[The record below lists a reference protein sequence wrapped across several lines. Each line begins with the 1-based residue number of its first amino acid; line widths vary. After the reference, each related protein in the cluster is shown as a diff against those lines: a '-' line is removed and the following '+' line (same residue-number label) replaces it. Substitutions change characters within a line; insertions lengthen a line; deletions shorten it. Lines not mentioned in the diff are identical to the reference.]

1 MRDIEINSV
10 ADLFEAKDFIIQT
23 QSDVKISKVSSLEY
37 KIKLDGGRFNDFDL
51 SYIDADVAKII
62 VEYQTQYD
70 NFIVGLEQKFNIQIP
85 QSQRMLKFKLEKGC
99 LEISADVKAMLM
111 GVINNMQDWQT
122 MTVALVAICGFFAYK
137 SYHKFL
143 DTQVE
148 KIKVQAQQARDEAE
162 QRRLETLSK
171 MVENLSADRSLQEPA
186 NRVKKSIAEVLQD
199 QEKAIIAP
207 ELDDQINAPIT
218 SADKDKF
225 RVVLSQVETPDI
237 EEEIDD
243 LFHIQSQ
250 FFTSERPFRVK
261 ELGNVNLNSDI
272 LSVEK
277 RITLIQKAEKQEPVN
292 LKIKLIKDGKTQKIK
307 SAYIL
312 DVLK

>member
-23 QSDVKISKVSSLEY
+23 QSDIKISKVSSLEY

-99 LEISADVKAMLM
+99 LEISTDIKDILKEGLKRMS
-111 GVINNMQDWQT
+111 GWQV
-122 MTVALVAICGFFAYK
+122 MVVFIVAIGGWFAN
-137 SYHKFL
+137 SSFHKYTDL
-143 DTQVE
+143 QAE
-148 KIKVQAQQARDEAE
+148 SIQKQAQQARDEAE
-162 QRRLETLSK
+162 QKRLETVSK
-171 MVENLSADRSLQEPA
+171 MVKDLSADRSLQEPA
-186 NRVKKSIAEVLQD
+186 NHVKKRIAEVLQD

-207 ELDDQINAPIT
+207 ELDDQINDPIT

-225 RVVLSQVETPDI
+225 KVVLPKVETPDI

-307 SAYIL
+307 NAYIL

>member
-207 ELDDQINAPIT
+207 ELDDQLNTPIT

-225 RVVLSQVETPDI
+225 RVVLSQTEVPDI
-237 EEEIDD
+237 EEELDD

>member
-10 ADLFEAKDFIIQT
+10 ADLFEAKDFMLQT
-23 QSDVKISKVSSLEY
+23 QSDIKISKIGDIEY

-51 SYIDADVAKII
+51 TYIDAGVAR
-62 VEYQTQYD
+62 VVLEYQAQYE
-70 NFIVGLEQKFNIQIP
+70 NFIAGLEQKFNIQIP

-99 LEISADVKAMLM
+99 LEISTDIKDILKEGLKRMN
-111 GVINNMQDWQT
+111 GWQV
-122 MTVALVAICGFFAYK
+122 MVVFIIAIGGWFAN
-137 SYHKFL
+137 SSFHKYTDL
-143 DTQVE
+143 QAE
-148 KIKVQAQQARDEAE
+148 SIQKQAQQARDDAE
-162 QRRLETLSK
+162 QKRLETVSK
-171 MVENLSADRSLQEPA
+171 MVKDLSADRSLQEPA
-186 NRVKKSIAEVLQD
+186 NRVKKSVAEVLQD

-307 SAYIL
+307 NAYIL

>member
-186 NRVKKSIAEVLQD
+186 NRVKKSIAEILQD

-225 RVVLSQVETPDI
+225 RVVLSQVEAPDI

-292 LKIKLIKDGKTQKIK
+292 LKIKLIRDGKTQKIK

>member
-10 ADLFEAKDFIIQT
+10 VDLFEAKDFIIQT

-292 LKIKLIKDGKTQKIK
+292 LRIKLIKDGKTQKIK
-307 SAYIL
+307 NAYIL

>member
-23 QSDVKISKVSSLEY
+23 QSDIKISKVSSLEY

-207 ELDDQINAPIT
+207 ELDDQLNTPIT

-225 RVVLSQVETPDI
+225 RVVLSQAEIPDI
-237 EEEIDD
+237 EEELDD

>member
-23 QSDVKISKVSSLEY
+23 QSDIKISKVSSLEY

-225 RVVLSQVETPDI
+225 RVVLSQTEVPDL

-307 SAYIL
+307 NAYIL

>member
-207 ELDDQINAPIT
+207 ELDDQLNTPIT
-218 SADKDKF
+218 SADKDKC
-225 RVVLSQVETPDI
+225 RVVLSQTEVPDL
-237 EEEIDD
+237 EEELDD

>member
-225 RVVLSQVETPDI
+225 RVVLSQVEAPDI

-307 SAYIL
+307 NAYIL

>member
-1 MRDIEINSV
+1 MV
-10 ADLFEAKDFIIQT
+10 KD
-23 QSDVKISKVSSLEY
+23 
-37 KIKLDGGRFNDFDL
+37 
-51 SYIDADVAKII
+51 
-62 VEYQTQYD
+62 
-70 NFIVGLEQKFNIQIP
+70 
-85 QSQRMLKFKLEKGC
+85 
-99 LEISADVKAMLM
+99 
-111 GVINNMQDWQT
+111 
-122 MTVALVAICGFFAYK
+122 
-137 SYHKFL
+137 
-143 DTQVE
+143 
-148 KIKVQAQQARDEAE
+148 
-162 QRRLETLSK
+162 
-171 MVENLSADRSLQEPA
+171 LSADRSLQEPA
-186 NRVKKSIAEVLQD
+186 NRVKKSVAEVLQD

-225 RVVLSQVETPDI
+225 RVVLSQTEAPDI
-237 EEEIDD
+237 EEEIED

-292 LKIKLIKDGKTQKIK
+292 LKIKLIRDGKTQKIK

>member
-207 ELDDQINAPIT
+207 ELDDQLNTPIT

-225 RVVLSQVETPDI
+225 RVVLSQTEVPDI
-237 EEEIDD
+237 EEELDD
-243 LFHIQSQ
+243 LFHLQSQ
-250 FFTSERPFRVK
+250 FFTSERHFRVK

>member
-10 ADLFEAKDFIIQT
+10 ADLFKAKDFIIQT
-23 QSDVKISKVSSLEY
+23 QSDIKISKVSSLEY

-137 SYHKFL
+137 SYRKFL

-292 LKIKLIKDGKTQKIK
+292 LKIKFIKDGKTQKIK

>member
-225 RVVLSQVETPDI
+225 RVVLAQVETPDI

-261 ELGNVNLNSDI
+261 ELGNVNLNSDV

-307 SAYIL
+307 NAYIL

>member
-225 RVVLSQVETPDI
+225 RVVLSQTEVPDI

-272 LSVEK
+272 LSLEK

-307 SAYIL
+307 NAYIL

>member
-261 ELGNVNLNSDI
+261 ELGNVNLNSDV
-272 LSVEK
+272 LSVKK

-307 SAYIL
+307 NAYIL

>member
-261 ELGNVNLNSDI
+261 ELGNVNLNSDV

-307 SAYIL
+307 NAYIL

>member
-1 MRDIEINSV
+1 M
-10 ADLFEAKDFIIQT
+10 
-23 QSDVKISKVSSLEY
+23 
-37 KIKLDGGRFNDFDL
+37 
-51 SYIDADVAKII
+51 
-62 VEYQTQYD
+62 
-70 NFIVGLEQKFNIQIP
+70 EQKFNIQIP

-225 RVVLSQVETPDI
+225 RVVLSQTEVPDL

-307 SAYIL
+307 NAYIL